1 MDTQTAPTYR
11 IWGSDN
17 IAYGPVELPG
27 LVAWVRQGRMRP
39 ETFVYRDEQR
49 DWLRASD
56 LTELKPIWK
65 PKPGSPAPAPSAIHL
80 RPEQLRRIKV
90 LAEMDHALLTSLI
103 PYLEEVKIS
112 KFATLFQKGD
122 PGDAMYSVIEGEM
135 RAREFRAG
143 REVTILTLGVGETF
157 GELALLIEGERA
169 SDIVANENSTLLKLP
184 AKAFVQITRE
194 APALATPFLLA
205 ISRMLAHRA
214 RVLGG
219 RAATD
224 SVVSEAA
231 AGIKEIRASDETEG

>member
-1 MDTQTAPTYR
+1 MQTQTAPTYR
-11 IWGSDN
+11 IWGADN

-27 LVAWVRQGRMRP
+27 LVTWFRQGRLRP

-56 LTELKPIWK
+56 LPELRFIRPSGKAA
-65 PKPGSPAPAPSAIHL
+65 APVPVGAVNL

-90 LAEMDHALLTSLI
+90 LAEMDQAQLASLLSYLDEVRI
-103 PYLEEVKIS
+103 P
-112 KFATLFQKGD
+112 KFATLFKKGD
-122 PGDAMYSVIEGEM
+122 PGDAMYSVLEGEM
-135 RAREFRAG
+135 RAREFRG
-143 REVTILTLGVGETF
+143 EREVTILTLGVGETF

-184 AKAFVQITRE
+184 AKAFTQITRE

-219 RAATD
+219 RASGDAVI
-224 SVVSEAA
+224 SQAA
-231 AGIKEIRASDETEG
+231 AGIEVESESAAG

>member
-1 MDTQTAPTYR
+1 MQTQTAPTYR
-11 IWGSDN
+11 IWGADN

-27 LVAWVRQGRMRP
+27 LVTWVRQGRMRSD
-39 ETFVYRDEQR
+39 TFVYRDEQR

-56 LTELKPIWK
+56 LPELRAIIK
-65 PKPGSPAPAPSAIHL
+65 PKGQAATPVGATNL

-90 LAEMDHALLTSLI
+90 FAEMDHAQLASLLA
-103 PYLEEVKIS
+103 YLEEVRIS

-122 PGDAMYSVIEGEM
+122 SGDAMYSVLEGEM
-135 RAREFRAG
+135 RAREFRGG
-143 REVTILTLGVGETF
+143 REVTVLTLGVGETF

-169 SDIVANENSTLLKLP
+169 TDIVANENSTLLKLP

-219 RAATD
+219 RAAGDATI
-224 SVVSEAA
+224 SEAA
-231 AGIKEIRASDETEG
+231 AGIGPISEAAEP